1 MQRRVAWKSVVCGM
15 YLSLSLV
22 VMQASQASLV
32 SAGEITGRVMDKD
45 GKSIANAVVFVHTL
59 PEGMASPV
67 PSEDTQMAHMDQIQ
81 EQFAPQVLP
90 IRVGTQVRFPNRD
103 QVHHHVYSF
112 SKTKKFELPL
122 YKGEETEPVLFDK
135 PGVVK
140 VGCNIHDWMSGVI
153 LVVPTP
159 HYAMTDKSGQF
170 TLTDLPDGT
179 YAVASW
185 HERSRTKIK
194 KTIQQVRVGETAA
207 TFTLK
212 LKKQRKR
219 QPTRGV
225 RGY

>member
-1 MQRRVAWKSVVCGM
+1 MHRCMTWRSVLYGMCGM
-15 YLSLSLV
+15 CLV
-22 VMQASQASLV
+22 VMQACQASFV
-32 SAGEITGRVMDKD
+32 SAAEITGSVVDND
-45 GKSIANAVVFVHTL
+45 GKSVPNAVVFVHSL
-59 PEGMASPV
+59 PDGMTPLA
-67 PSEDTQMAHMDQIQ
+67 PSEEAQMAHMDQIR
-81 EQFAPQVLP
+81 EQFAPQMLA
-90 IRVGTQVRFPNRD
+90 IRVGTQVRFPNHD

-122 YKGEETEPVLFDK
+122 YKGEETKPVLFDK

-140 VGCNIHDWMSGVI
+140 VGCNIHDWMFGVI

-159 HYAMTDKSGQF
+159 YYAMTDDSGQF

-179 YAVASW
+179 YALASW
-185 HERSRTKIK
+185 HEDSRTKIK
-194 KTIQQVRVGETAA
+194 KTIQQVHVGETAA

-219 QPTRGV
+219 RPTRGG